1 MAYEFKPNIYP
12 IIFWALAFGLA
23 AGFLLFIVNILSQ
36 YVTLVWFPVFL
47 AGLIWGG
54 WRNYQVQRKAWEE
67 GASVTPEV
75 QSMQS
80 QIRQAVTDIADA
92 SRELFNQEEEGEPQ
106 QPDQMVADE
115 QTDEPKD
122 NNLSQ

>member
-36 YVTLVWFPVFL
+36 YITLVWFPVFL

-54 WRNYQVQRKAWEE
+54 WRNYQVQKKAWEE

-92 SRELFNQEEEGEPQ
+92 SRELFNQEEQEEIQ
-106 QPDQMVADE
+106 ESDQIVVDE
-115 QTDEPKD
+115 QTGVPEDD
-122 NNLSQ
+122 SLNQ